1 MYLQYFY
8 LENIELREK
17 INIFVASLSSIV
29 NNEPYKVVLMEK
41 GMTNKY
47 KILKPSKSIA
57 KIYFRERPE
66 ANEVMAFRTAM
77 QELLMRINPSEFE
90 EFNKNL
96 VAEFFNKSLYSGK
109 HYMVNTYQRTDL
121 AIYSEM
127 GTHNEHPV
135 VLFEFK
141 GPSRPDMVSKENLKK
156 KALFELIL
164 YYIREEIGNH
174 NTDIKHLVITNCWEY
189 FVFEKRLFYQLFA
202 RNKRFVQKVLD
213 ADGSDDNN
221 DYIYNAIIKP
231 EVERVEHRLQF
242 VHIDLTAFKHKIKN
256 EDIIND
262 KSFIAVYKLF
272 SPTHLLKLPFCYD
285 HNTLNKNFYSE
296 LLYIMG
302 VEEGVEEGVHK
313 IKRLKTGRQCFSLVE
328 QAYEK
333 LEGYSSIINEDERF
347 EVALGLVLTWINRI
361 LFLKLLE
368 SQLVCF
374 NQGRDVEFL
383 DIAHIRDYDVLHDVF
398 MQVMAKPVA
407 ERTEE
412 MQRQFP
418 DIPYLNSSLFEMAK
432 IEEEF
437 FPISGIRMGDMGV
450 YSRTVLKDGNG
461 RKVTGKKS
469 TLDYLFA
476 FLDAYDFGAE
486 KSQTQG
492 TVRTDS
498 NKLIN
503 ASVLGLIFEK
513 INGYKD
519 GSFFTPGY
527 ITEYI
532 CSKTLRRA
540 VIDKFNKA
548 KGWKCKD
555 FEDLKEMIEYKQRE
569 IRTEANEIIN
579 SLRICDPAV
588 GSGHFLVSALNEMIA
603 IKSELGVLQDHQE
616 QPKRIK
622 DYDIKVE
629 YDELVISDEDGDIFK
644 YDPSNPSCQRIQET
658 LFEEKR
664 TIIENCL
671 FGVDLNPKSVD
682 VCRLR
687 LWIELLK
694 NAYYYRNESGERLL
708 QTLPNIDINIKCG
721 NSLASVH
728 PVCIGK
734 KITESLGMQ
743 KLIRDYKQNVREY
756 KNCRSKSVK
765 NRLNRDII
773 DIKRKL
779 LPPVQLDVFGDNS
792 QKNNARKVFKHSMEW
807 MVEFPEVLNEN
818 GTFEGFD
825 VIIGNPPY
833 ISLEKLKIDA
843 SVYARMHRTDE
854 EGKPGVK
861 TYHTLE
867 ARGDIYA
874 LFVERG
880 LHLLRKGGYLSYIM
894 PNKWEKVMYGRPL
907 RKLFLEK
914 NLTHLIDFGDNQIFE
929 DATTYTC
936 IVRMKKE
943 KQDGKLL
950 ISALEKVNSEMLHE
964 NVEEEKEIFDTTR
977 MDDGIWVISSLRNF
991 NSVERLRT
999 QMISLGEYVGGESY
1013 RGILTGLSK
1022 AFKVTIDKAKELVT
1036 QDIRSKEI
1044 LRPFLQG
1051 RGLVAYGE
1059 AVPSSYL
1066 VFIPKGFMVMHM
1078 DIDRE
1083 NQPLPLEAEAWHRFC
1098 TSYPAIAAWLEQF
1111 REEAKARTDKGDYW
1125 WELRACAYYDQF
1137 AKRKLFYQVFQ
1148 TRPCFVYDESSTFCN
1163 NSMYFMTVSDKALL
1177 ALLCSKIGWWLIT
1190 EFCPRIQNGAQLI
1203 WDNFCQIPVPE
1214 ELPSVLNEYAD
1225 KMMEI
1230 RNDKEQSLSLSREID
1245 KIIANLYG
1253 FTEEELD
1260 TIIHYDD

>member
-1 MYLQYFY
+1 MY
-8 LENIELREK
+8 N
-17 INIFVASLSSIV
+17 
-29 NNEPYKVVLMEK
+29 
-41 GMTNKY
+41 
-47 KILKPSKSIA
+47 ILKPSQSIA
-57 KIYFRERPE
+57 KVYFRERPE
-66 ANEVMAFRTAM
+66 AEKITAFKTAM
-77 QELLMRINPSEFE
+77 QELLMRIKSSEFE

-109 HYMVNTYQRTDL
+109 NYMVNTYQRTDL

-127 GTHNEHPV
+127 GTTNEHPV

-141 GPSRPDMVSKENLKK
+141 GPSRPDMVSKENLKR

-164 YYIREEIGNH
+164 YYIREEVRNH
-174 NTDIKHLVITNCWEY
+174 NTDIKHLIITNCWEY
-189 FVFEKRLFYQLFA
+189 FIFEKKLFYQLFA
-202 RNKRFVQKVLD
+202 RNKRFVQKVLA
-213 ADGSDDNN
+213 ADSGDDNN
-221 DYIYNAIIKP
+221 EYIYDAIIKP
-231 EVERVEHRLQF
+231 EVERVEHRLRF
-242 VHIDLTAFKHKIKN
+242 VYVDLRTFERKIQNK
-256 EDIIND
+256 EIISN

-272 SPTHLLKLPFCYD
+272 SPTHLLKLPFSSD
-285 HNTLNKNFYSE
+285 HNTLNKNFYNE

-302 VEEGVEEGVHK
+302 VEEGIEKDVHK
-313 IKRLKTGRQCFSLVE
+313 IKRLKTGRQNFSLVE

-333 LEGYSSIINEDERF
+333 LEGYSRISNEDGRF
-347 EVALGLVLTWINRI
+347 ETALGLVLTWINRI

-368 SQLVCF
+368 SQLICF
-374 NQGRDVEFL
+374 NQGRDVKFL
-383 DIAHIRDYDVLHDVF
+383 DINHIQDYDVLHDMF

-412 MQRQFP
+412 IKRQFP
-418 DIPYLNSSLFEMAK
+418 DVPYLNSSLFELAK
-432 IEEEF
+432 VEEDF
-437 FPISGIRMGDMGV
+437 FPISGIRMGNMDV
-450 YSRTVLKDGNG
+450 YVKTVLKDSKG
-461 RKVTGKKS
+461 KKIKGKKS
-469 TLDYLFA
+469 TLDYLFS
-476 FLDAYDFGAE
+476 FLDAYDFGTE
-486 KSQTQG
+486 KSQAQE
-492 TVRTDS
+492 TVRTNS

-519 GSFFTPGY
+519 GAFFTPGY

-532 CSKTLRRA
+532 CNKTLRRA
-540 VIDKFNKA
+540 VVDKFNKA
-548 KGWKCKD
+548 KGWKCED
-555 FEDLKEMIEYKQRE
+555 FEDLKEKIDYGQRDV
-569 IRTEANEIIN
+569 RTEANEIIN

-603 IKSELGVLQDHQE
+603 IKSELGVLQDYQA
-616 QPKRIK
+616 QPKRIT

-644 YDPSNPSCQRIQET
+644 YEPSNPSCQRIQET

-694 NAYYYRNESGERLL
+694 NAYYYRNENDERLL

-721 NSLASVH
+721 NSIASTR
-728 PVCIGK
+728 PVCIRR
-734 KITESLGMQ
+734 KITESAGMQ
-743 KLIRDYKQNVREY
+743 NLIRDYKQNVREY

-765 NRLNRDII
+765 NRLNKDIT

-779 LPPVQLDVFGDNS
+779 LPPMELDIFGDNS
-792 QKNNARKVFKHSMEW
+792 QKNNAQKVFKHSMEW
-807 MVEFPEVLNEN
+807 MVEFPEVLDEN
-818 GTFEGFD
+818 GAFEGFD

-833 ISLEKLKIDA
+833 ISLEKLKTDA
-843 SVYARMHRTDE
+843 SVYGRMHRTDE
-854 EGKPGVK
+854 EGKSGVK

-880 LHLLRKGGYLSYIM
+880 LHLLRKGGHLSYIM
-894 PNKWEKVMYGRPL
+894 PNKWEKVMYGQPL

-943 KQDGKLL
+943 KQDGRLL
-950 ISALEKVNSEMLHE
+950 ISTLEKVNSEMLHE
-964 NVEEEKEIFDTTR
+964 NVEEEKEIFDTTK

-991 NSVERLRT
+991 NSVKKLRS
-999 QMISLGEYVGGESY
+999 QMISLEEYVGGESY

-1022 AFKVTIDKAKELVT
+1022 AFNVSIDKANELIT

-1059 AVPSSYL
+1059 AVAGSYL
-1066 VFIPKGFMVMHM
+1066 IFIPKGFTALRMG
-1078 DIDRE
+1078 IDRE
-1083 NQPLPLEAEAWHRFC
+1083 RQLLPSEADAWSWFC
-1098 TSYPAIAAWLEQF
+1098 NSYPAIATWLDQF
-1111 REEAKARTDKGDYW
+1111 HKEAKTRTDKGDYW
-1125 WELRACAYYDQF
+1125 WELRACNYYDLF
-1137 AKRKLFYQVFQ
+1137 AKHKLFYQVFQ

-1163 NSMYFMTVSDKALL
+1163 NSMYFIAVPDKALL

-1203 WDNFCQIPVPE
+1203 WDNFCQIPIPK

-1230 RNDKEQSLSLSREID
+1230 RNDKEQSLSLSKEID

-1260 TIIHYDD
+1260 TIIHYDN

>member
-1 MYLQYFY
+1 M
-8 LENIELREK
+8 
-17 INIFVASLSSIV
+17 
-29 NNEPYKVVLMEK
+29 VLMEK

-57 KIYFRERPE
+57 KAYFRERPE
-66 ANEVMAFRTAM
+66 VNEIMAFRTAM
-77 QELLMRINPSEFE
+77 QELLMRINPSESE

-109 HYMVNTYQRTDL
+109 NYMVNTYQQTDL

-127 GTHNEHPV
+127 GTDNEHPV

-164 YYIREEIGNH
+164 YYIREEVRNH
-174 NTDIKHLVITNCWEY
+174 NTDIKHLIITDCWEY

-213 ADGSDDNN
+213 ADRGDDNN

-242 VHIDLTAFKHKIKN
+242 VHIDLTAFKHKIKS
-256 EDIIND
+256 EDIINN

-302 VEEGVEEGVHK
+302 VEESVEDGVHK

-333 LEGYSSIINEDERF
+333 LEGYSSIANENERF
-347 EVALGLVLTWINRI
+347 EMALGLVLTWINRI

-374 NQGRDVEFL
+374 NQGSDVKFL
-383 DIAHIRDYDVLHDVF
+383 DISHIQDYDVLHDMF

-412 MQRQFP
+412 MQRLFP
-418 DIPYLNSSLFEMAK
+418 DIPYLNSSLFELAK
-432 IEEEF
+432 IEEKF
-437 FPISGIRMGDMGV
+437 FPVSGIRMGDMAV
-450 YSRTVLKDGNG
+450 YARTVLKDDKG
-461 RKVTGKKS
+461 KKIKGKKS

-476 FLDAYDFGAE
+476 FLDAYDFGTE
-486 KSQTQG
+486 KSQAQG

-519 GSFFTPGY
+519 GSYFTPGY

-532 CSKTLRRA
+532 CNKTLRRA
-540 VIDKFNKA
+540 VIDKFNKV
-548 KGWKCKD
+548 KGWKCED
-555 FEDLKEMIEYKQRE
+555 FEDLKERIDYGKRE

-603 IKSELGVLQDHQE
+603 IKSELGVLQDHQA

-629 YDELVISDEDGDIFK
+629 YDELVIFDEDGDIFK

-694 NAYYYRNESGERLL
+694 NAYYYRNENDERLL

-721 NSLASVH
+721 NSLASAH

-756 KNCRSKSVK
+756 KSCRSKSVK

-792 QKNNARKVFKHSMEW
+792 QKNNAQKVLSHSLEW

-818 GTFEGFD
+818 GTFKGFD

-833 ISLEKLKIDA
+833 ISLEKLKTDA
-843 SVYARMHRTDE
+843 SVYGRMHRTNE
-854 EGKPGVK
+854 EGKAGVK

-867 ARGDIYA
+867 ARGDIYT

-880 LHLLRKGGYLSYIM
+880 LHLLRKGGCLSYIM
-894 PNKWEKVMYGRPL
+894 PNKWEKVMYGKTL
-907 RKLFLEK
+907 RNLFLEK

-936 IVRMKKE
+936 IICMKKE
-943 KQDGKLL
+943 KQDGRLL
-950 ISALEKVNSEMLHE
+950 ISTLEKVKPEMLYE
-964 NVEEEKEIFDTTR
+964 NVEEEKEIFDTTK

-991 NSVERLRT
+991 NSVKKLRA
-999 QMISLGEYVGGESY
+999 QMISLGEYVHEEY
-1013 RGILTGLSK
+1013 YYGIKTGLSK
-1022 AFKVTIDKAKELVT
+1022 AFLISIDKANELAT
-1036 QDIRSKEI
+1036 QDIRSEEI

-1059 AVPSSYL
+1059 VVPSSYL
-1066 VFIPKGFMVMHM
+1066 VFIPKGFTVMHM
-1078 DIDRE
+1078 GIDRKE
-1083 NQPLPLEAEAWHRFC
+1083 QPLPSEDDAWNRFC
-1098 TSYPAIAAWLEQF
+1098 TSYPAIAAWLEPF
-1111 REEAKARTDKGDYW
+1111 REKAKARTDKGDYW
-1125 WELRACAYYDQF
+1125 WELRACAYYDKF
-1137 AKRKLFYQVFQ
+1137 ALPKIVYQRFQ
-1148 TRPCFVYDESSTFCN
+1148 VKPCFVYDDKTSLFN
-1163 NSMYFMTVSDKALL
+1163 DSMWFLSVSDKSLL
-1177 ALLCSKIGWWLIT
+1177 TLLCSKIGWWLIT
-1190 EFCPRIQNGAQLI
+1190 EFCPRIQNGVQLN
-1203 WDNFCQIPVPE
+1203 WDNFRQIPIPE

-1230 RNDKEQSLSLSREID
+1230 RNDKEQSLSLSKEID

-1260 TIIHYDD
+1260 FIINYDIKYRMGDELNEE